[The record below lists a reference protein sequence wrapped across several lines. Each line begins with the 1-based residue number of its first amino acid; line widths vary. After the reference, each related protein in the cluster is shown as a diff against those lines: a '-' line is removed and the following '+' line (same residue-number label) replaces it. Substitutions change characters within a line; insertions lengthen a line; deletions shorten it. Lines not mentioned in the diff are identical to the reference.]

1 MKQRIYWIDVVKFVA
16 VVFVILAHVVWV
28 TEQSNHDGCG
38 LPANLMTIN
47 RIIASLGVPLFM
59 MVSGTLLMKKGFE
72 TKADIMAF
80 TDTVCFRLL

>member
-80 TDTVCFRLL
+80 TDTACFRLL